1 MSTATG
7 TMADLLQYVI
17 DDDRASLFVALPG
30 RVEAYDSS
38 KQVADIKPMTK
49 RVARDGDDNRL
60 VDELPV
66 IPAVP
71 VVWPRGAGYFICF
84 PLGAGD
90 EGLIVCCD
98 SDLGAWRDSSLISDP
113 GDERRHSLAGA
124 VFLPGLASV
133 KHILAAGDAGTGHAV
148 FGKESGPQIHIDGSH
163 VDLGAAG
170 GNFVALANLVTS
182 RLNTIQ
188 AAFDSHTHLYSPG
201 PGGPAPTAPPPT
213 PIGTLG
219 PVAATIARAT

>member
-170 GNFVALANLVTS
+170 GNFVALANLVQTA
-182 RLNTIQ
+182 L
-188 AAFDSHTHLYSPG
+188 DSIRTQYNGHTHLSAAPSS
-201 PGGPAPTAPPPT
+201 PTAA
-213 PIGTLG
+213 PIPLISALG

>member
-170 GNFVALANLVTS
+170 GNFVALANLVQTA
-182 RLNTIQ
+182 L
-188 AAFDSHTHLYSPG
+188 DSIRTQYNGHTHLSAAPG
-201 PGGPAPTAPPPT
+201 SPTAA
-213 PIGTLG
+213 PIPLISALG